1 MTGELL
7 ALLLWV
13 ARAADAAPTVTIPI
27 RDGITEGGLIV
38 IGILVIV
45 IVALA
50 VVGLVILKFG
60 SQINSRMKAVQ
71 EQVAN
76 DHKHADGTPIN
87 LRDDLDGKH
96 DENAKKLDKVLAMA
110 TTMQRD
116 IAFLMRRSIEQDD
129 RIEDLEDTG
138 GLTRRS
144 RRNHEDT

>member
-1 MTGELL
+1 VDVFDILL
-7 ALLLWV
+7 IM
-13 ARAADAAPTVTIPI
+13 ARALSAAPTVTIPI

-96 DENAKKLDKVLAMA
+96 DENAKKLDKTLAIV

>member
-1 MTGELL
+1 VTPLDLILFL
-7 ALLLWV
+7 AANLSTP
-13 ARAADAAPTVTIPI
+13 PTINIPI
-27 RDGITEGGLIV
+27 RDGVTEGGLIV

-96 DENAKKLDKVLAMA
+96 DENAKRLDKVLAMM

-129 RIEDLEDTG
+129 RLEDLEDTG
-138 GLTRRS
+138 GITRRS
-144 RRNHEDT
+144 RRNFEDT

>member
-1 MTGELL
+1 MS
-7 ALLLWV
+7 ALD
-13 ARAADAAPTVTIPI
+13 AALIVLRILSQAPTVTIPI
-27 RDGITEGGLIV
+27 RDGITEGGIIV

-144 RRNHEDT
+144 RRSFEDT

>member
-1 MTGELL
+1 M
-7 ALLLWV
+7 
-13 ARAADAAPTVTIPI
+13 TIPI

-96 DENAKKLDKVLAMA
+96 DENAKKLDKVLAMT